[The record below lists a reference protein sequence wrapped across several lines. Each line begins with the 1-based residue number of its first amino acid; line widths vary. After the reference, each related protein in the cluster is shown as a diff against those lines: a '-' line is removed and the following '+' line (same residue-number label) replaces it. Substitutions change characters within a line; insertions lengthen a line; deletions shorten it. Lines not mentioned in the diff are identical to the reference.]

1 MMRVPEYLIVASLA
15 IPLLAVAGCAE
26 VSSVASEVSADA
38 PQVASAL
45 TTICNSLVP
54 AAEATV
60 NALAKGGAATT
71 IQADEAKYVT
81 PACAAA
87 KTAAA
92 AIDSGWLANVVA
104 GMVSNAAISQTA
116 AAPTPPNGG
125 H

>member
-1 MMRVPEYLIVASLA
+1 MMRGAEYLLIAALA
-15 IPLLAVAGCAE
+15 APLTLAGCAE
-26 VSSVASEVSADA
+26 VSSVASTVSADA

-45 TTICNSLVP
+45 TTICSTLVP

-60 NALAKGGAATT
+60 NALAKGGAAAT
-71 IQADEAKYVT
+71 IQADEATYVT

-92 AIDSGWLANVVA
+92 VIDTGSLANAVA
-104 GMVSNAAISQTA
+104 AMVSSA
-116 AAPTPPNGG
+116 AASQKMTTPSATGGG